1 VTNVSGRAKNARN
14 ANEWPS
20 SKRTFCVS
28 VCVDAEAPCDGASFL
43 LDLLFTGGSL
53 AVGLLHGNRCGSDPQ
68 CSCHAL
74 SNWAKRKSKFTKK
87 FQIKAESMEYFE
99 PRSVSEALSVLAK
112 HGAEAKIIAG
122 GTDVMVDIKFKEEPG
137 GLVNIKKI
145 PGLSGIS
152 GNGAGVRIGP
162 LTTIREIETSALVRD
177 KLPVLW
183 EAAHQFASLQV
194 RNTATIG
201 GNICRASPSGET
213 LAPLLVLDAKAKLVF
228 SDGEKIIPFTSF
240 FQGPGKSSAGN
251 NGLLTEIEISYP
263 PANSKGAYL
272 KHAVRGAMDIAMVG
286 VAVLMTTDSGKNNV
300 QDVRIGLGAVA
311 PTPVRAAKAEALLRG
326 KPLTASLVREA
337 AALAA
342 SESSPIDDQRSSA
355 EYRRWIV
362 EALTRKGLEQT
373 WKAAAGK
380 EIG

>member
-1 VTNVSGRAKNARN
+1 
-14 ANEWPS
+14 
-20 SKRTFCVS
+20 
-28 VCVDAEAPCDGASFL
+28 
-43 LDLLFTGGSL
+43 
-53 AVGLLHGNRCGSDPQ
+53 
-68 CSCHAL
+68 
-74 SNWAKRKSKFTKK
+74 
-87 FQIKAESMEYFE
+87 MEYFE

-137 GLVNIKKI
+137 GLINIKKI

-152 GNGAGVRIGP
+152 ENGAGLRIGP
-162 LTTIREIETSALVRD
+162 LTTIRDIETNALVRD

-213 LAPLLVLDAKAKLVF
+213 LGPLLVLDAKAKLAF
-228 SDGEKIIPFTSF
+228 GDGEKIVPFTSF
-240 FQGPGKSSAGN
+240 FQGPGKSSTGST
-251 NGLLTEIEISYP
+251 GLLIEIEVPYP
-263 PANSKGAYL
+263 PPGSTSVYL

-286 VAVLMTTDSGKNNV
+286 VAVLMTPDSANHNIE
-300 QDVRIGLGAVA
+300 DVRIGLGAVA
-311 PTPVRAAKAEALLRG
+311 PTPVRAPKAEALLRG
-326 KPLTASLVREA
+326 KPLSASLLREA

-342 SESSPIDDQRSSA
+342 SESSPITDQRSSA

-373 WKAAAGK
+373 WKAATGK
-380 EIG
+380 EIA

>member
-1 VTNVSGRAKNARN
+1 
-14 ANEWPS
+14 
-20 SKRTFCVS
+20 
-28 VCVDAEAPCDGASFL
+28 
-43 LDLLFTGGSL
+43 
-53 AVGLLHGNRCGSDPQ
+53 
-68 CSCHAL
+68 
-74 SNWAKRKSKFTKK
+74 
-87 FQIKAESMEYFE
+87 MEYFE
-99 PRSVSEALSVLAK
+99 PRSVSEALAVLAK

-152 GNGAGVRIGP
+152 ENGAGLRIGP
-162 LTTIREIETSALVRD
+162 LTTIRDIETNTLVRD

-213 LAPLLVLDAKAKLVF
+213 LAPLLVLDAKAKLAF
-228 SDGEKIIPFTSF
+228 GDGEKIVPFRSF
-240 FQGPGKSSAGN
+240 FQGPGKSSTGN
-251 NGLLTEIEISYP
+251 AGLLIEIDVPYP
-263 PANSKGAYL
+263 QPGSKSVYL

-286 VAVLMTTDSGKNNV
+286 VAVLMTPDSGKNNIEE
-300 QDVRIGLGAVA
+300 VRIGLGAVA
-311 PTPVRAAKAEALLRG
+311 PTPVRAPKTEALLRG
-326 KPLTASLVREA
+326 KPLSASLLREA

-342 SESSPIDDQRSSA
+342 SESSPITDQRSSA

-373 WKAAAGK
+373 WKAATGK
-380 EIG
+380 EIA